1 MYWIQH
7 TQNGDKD
14 GKALYKSD
22 RLINEIKMVA
32 KILESVKKCLI
43 LVVNRLRQNTMIIQV
58 NNLLEK

>member
-1 MYWIQH
+1 MYWIQR

-58 NNLLEK
+58 NNSLEK